1 MQPEKYTGKTNATQ
15 RIGLWAAIAVIVVA
29 GVLLYFFHDRSLL
42 PVLGGN
48 AGR

>member
-15 RIGLWAAIAVIVVA
+15 RIGLWVAIAVIVVA
-29 GVLLYFFHDRSLL
+29 GIVLYFLHDRSLL